1 MSEVVKSTEMGQA
14 INELFFRKRRARDVF
29 ESIKHKQELRWTT
42 SVEKRGN
49 RFNNR
54 VVDVIQNGNTQNQ
67 VKHHFGE
74 FVCRNIRTVLRAKDA
89 RLNAQLGH
97 ES

>member
-14 INELFFRKRRARDVF
+14 INELFFRKRRAKDVF
-29 ESIKHKQELRWTT
+29 ESKQHKQGLQWTT
-42 SVEKRGN
+42 SVEKRGD

-54 VVDVIQNGNTQNQ
+54 VVDVIENGNTKNQ

-74 FVCRNIRTVLRAKDA
+74 FVRRNIRTVLRAKDA
-89 RLNAQLGH
+89 RLNAQLCH